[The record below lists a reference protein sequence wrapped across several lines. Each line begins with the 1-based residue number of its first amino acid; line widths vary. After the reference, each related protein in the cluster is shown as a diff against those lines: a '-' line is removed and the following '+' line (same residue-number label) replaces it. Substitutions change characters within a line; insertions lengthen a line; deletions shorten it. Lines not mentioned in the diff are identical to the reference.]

1 MWIRLTLSVF
11 VALTLAG
18 EAAAQC
24 KVEGV
29 VRNLTGAPIEGATVV
44 LDPPVRKTVT
54 DAAGH
59 YVFDEVAAGSRVKLA
74 VMKDGRQIAWEF
86 SLVTRFVEQVDLAE
100 RSVAPLSMV
109 TAFNDVRGVVR
120 SAGGRPVAAATVAV
134 DEPATIVTTDAA
146 GRYVLPK
153 MPSGAPVLM
162 RAGAPGFDSVMQEVV
177 VPAKQV
183 LDLDFNL
190 DTAKPA
196 PAKAGSGSS
205 AAAKPSA
212 SAPALADPDTARLEA
227 AKPEAADDL
236 SSSTL
241 GDSDARVFRPGQTK
255 GIPSLIHNDVFRAVQ
270 LMPGVEAAQEASSG
284 LMVRGGTP
292 GQTLVTLDGIT
303 LYDVDHL
310 FGFYSAVNM
319 EGIRTAEFAKSN
331 DEAGDG
337 GRLSGV
343 LRLTGESRTAAGPTG
358 FVEMSSFGL
367 GGLVS
372 IPLGSRVSLLV
383 AGRRSNP
390 TTLFNKA
397 FNWMDIGGAQ
407 ASRGLPVAYSGGV
420 LRAPVENLFHDLNG
434 TFLMRP
440 SDRDQ
445 LSVTAFDANTVLDSS
460 HNVAWINSAITAP
473 ISGQLLLPS
482 NAVSHSADVRNSIS
496 RGVGGHWSH
505 QWSSST
511 STTLTAGRSTY
522 TDHRDRASTL
532 VDPASGIDYSLLA
545 GRGGNDASS
554 EATDIRDTTVR
565 LEALIAPGFSHALSV
580 GGEISALDIGYTAN
594 REVITA
600 RRSNLT
606 YSEQLAPFLNR
617 ADSARVMTF
626 FAQDAWRPTS
636 RVTLSPGVRVARY
649 DVTNTSYVEP
659 RLNASIQ
666 VASRVRLNGGWSVD
680 HQFANRV
687 TREDFV
693 RGDSAFWTLADG
705 TTVPVAR
712 SQQVFGG
719 GSIETANVVADVQA
733 YYRELNDETMFAP
746 RLIAGAPMAS
756 GTTGMHIGSGT
767 ARGVELLLRQ
777 RSSANNAWIS
787 YTLSKVE
794 RTFPTL
800 EAATFA
806 GSEDR
811 PHEIKVADTAR
822 LGAHWSVG
830 GAWVWASGQPVTPVT
845 GVVQAWWPTGLV
857 VYQPT
862 YGPKNS
868 DRVTAYHRL
877 DLSTQCEFTMAR

>member
-1 MWIRLTLSVF
+1 VF
-11 VALTLAG
+11 
-18 EAAAQC
+18 E
-24 KVEGV
+24 E
-29 VRNLTGAPIEGATVV
+29 
-44 LDPPVRKTVT
+44 VT
-54 DAAGH
+54 
-59 YVFDEVAAGSRVKLA
+59 AGSRVKLA

-100 RSVAPLSMV
+100 RSVAPISMV
-109 TAFNDVRGVVR
+109 TSFNDVRGVVR
-120 SAGGRPVAAATVAV
+120 SAGGRPVAAATVTV
-134 DEPATIVTTDAA
+134 DDPRVIVTSDAA

-153 MPSGAPVLM
+153 MPSGAPVLV
-162 RAGAPGFDSVMQEVV
+162 RAAAPGFGSVLQEVV

-183 LDLDFNL
+183 FDLDFIL
-190 DTAKPA
+190 DAAKPA

-212 SAPALADPDTARLEA
+212 PAPAVADPDTAQLEA
-227 AKPEAADDL
+227 AKPEAAGDL

-241 GDSDARVFRPGQTK
+241 GDSDAKTFRPGQTK
-255 GIPSLIHNDVFRAVQ
+255 GIPSLVQNDVFRAIQ
-270 LMPGVEAAQEASSG
+270 LMPGVEAAQEGSSG

-292 GQTLVTLDGIT
+292 DQTLITLDGIT
-303 LYDVDHL
+303 LYNVDHL
-310 FGFYSAVNM
+310 FGFYSAINM
-319 EGIRTAEFAKSN
+319 EGVRAAEFAKSN
-331 DEAGDG
+331 DAAGDG

-343 LRLTGESRTAAGPTG
+343 LRLTGESKAAAGPTG
-358 FVEMSSFGL
+358 FVEMSSFGM
-367 GGLVS
+367 GGLMSV
-372 IPLGSRVSLLV
+372 PLGSRASFLL

-390 TTLFNKA
+390 TTLFDKA
-397 FNWMDIGGAQ
+397 FNWMDIGGTQ

-434 TFLMRP
+434 TFLLSP
-440 SDRDQ
+440 SDRDHV
-445 LSVTAFDANTVLDSS
+445 SVTAYDANTVLDSS
-460 HNVAWINSAITAP
+460 HNVAWVNSAITAP
-473 ISGQLLLPS
+473 VSGELLLPS
-482 NAVSHSADVRNSIS
+482 NAVSHSADVWNSTS
-496 RGVGGHWSH
+496 RGIGGHWSH
-505 QWSSST
+505 QWASST

-532 VDPASGIDYSLLA
+532 VDPATGIDYSLLA

-554 EATDIRDTTVR
+554 DATDIRDTTVR
-565 LEALIAPGFSHALSV
+565 LEALIAPGFSHALSA

-600 RRSNLT
+600 RRSDGS
-606 YSEQLAPFLNR
+606 YGEQLAPFLNR
-617 ADSARVMTF
+617 ANSAKVMTF

-649 DVTNTSYVEP
+649 DITNTSYVEP

-687 TREDFV
+687 TQEDFV

-705 TTVPVAR
+705 STVPVAR

-733 YYRELNDETMFAP
+733 YYRDLNDLTIFAP
-746 RLIAGAPMAS
+746 RLIAGTPMAS
-756 GTTGMHIGSGT
+756 GTTGMHVGSGT
-767 ARGVELLLRQ
+767 ARGVEMLLRQ

-787 YTLSKVE
+787 YTMSKVE

-800 EAATFA
+800 EATTFP

-811 PHEIKVADTAR
+811 PHQIKAADITR
-822 LGAHWSVG
+822 LGEHWSI
-830 GAWVWASGQPVTPVT
+830 GASWVWASGQPVTPVT

-877 DLSTQCEFTMAR
+877 DLSTQCEFTMARLKSALGVSVLNVYDRNNVSFREYQGVGATALVNDVTLMGRVINVFARIGF